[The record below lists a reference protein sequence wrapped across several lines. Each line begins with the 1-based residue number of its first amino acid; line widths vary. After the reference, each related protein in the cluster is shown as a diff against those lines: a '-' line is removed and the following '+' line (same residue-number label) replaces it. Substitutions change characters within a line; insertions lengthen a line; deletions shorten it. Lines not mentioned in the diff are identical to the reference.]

1 MDTQEFLTDKYT
13 IFKGYAGSHAYGTSL
28 PTSDVDF
35 RGLFCANPINVRT
48 PFYPVR
54 EVEDGSE
61 EDTKYYELSHF
72 MKLCLDCNPNI
83 IEMLWIH
90 RDDIVSTSPGY
101 EILREHR
108 AALLSSKIAFTTSGY
123 AMAQLKRIKSHN
135 KWINNPQPIDPPEP
149 VDYLTMIQWYG
160 EEKVMPHDFNP
171 RRINDDARLV
181 PYGHDIYGLYIVE
194 RHGLMNT
201 KNSSICDEF
210 GKLNTTFEGDRALL
224 PPPTA
229 IVKFN
234 KTEYKIEKD
243 KHTNYWTWRNN
254 RNEARAELEHDH
266 GYDTKHAMHLVRLMR
281 MGKEALTQGEI
292 IVKRP
297 DAAELLAIRN
307 GDWTYD
313 ELLEYAEDV
322 DNEIRNVC
330 YKETSLPMKPNLKFA
345 AELLMDVQDCIWSAR
360 EDINTHHY
368 QKKGNKYGYS
378 WYV

>member
-1 MDTQEFLTDKYT
+1 MDTQTFLTDKYT

-35 RGLFCANPINVRT
+35 RGLFCADPVNVRT

-54 EVEDGSE
+54 EVEDGTE

-72 MKLCLDCNPNI
+72 MKLCVDCNPNI
-83 IEMLWIH
+83 IEMLWIDE
-90 RDDIVSTSPGY
+90 DDIVSTSPGY
-101 EILREHR
+101 ELLREHR
-108 AALLSSKIAFTTSGY
+108 AMLLSSKIAFTTSGY

-135 KWINNPQPIDPPEP
+135 KWINNQQPVEPPEP
-149 VDYLTMIQWYG
+149 VDYLTLIQWYG
-160 EEKVMPHDFNP
+160 KEKVMPRDFKP
-171 RRINDDARLV
+171 RTINQDARLI
-181 PYGHDIYGLYIVE
+181 PYGHNMYGLYIME
-194 RHGLMNT
+194 RHELMNT
-201 KNSSICDEF
+201 KNSSICDVF

-224 PPPTA
+224 PSPTA
-229 IVKFN
+229 VIKFN
-234 KTEYKIEKD
+234 KEEYKTDKD

-266 GYDTKHAMHLVRLMR
+266 GYDTKHALHLVRLMR

-313 ELLEYAEDV
+313 ELLEYASDM
-322 DNEIRNVC
+322 DNDIHNTY
-330 YKETSLPMKPNLKFA
+330 YKSTNLPKKPDLKFA
-345 AELLMDVQDCIWSAR
+345 AKLLMDVQDCIWDAR
-360 EDINTHHY
+360 EDINTSLSDER
-368 QKKGNKYGYS
+368 N
-378 WYV
+378 